1 MSDPR
6 QQLMTQQEYDKK
18 LDAIKVCG
26 TNRGPHDYIP
36 VAWVKRD
43 NELKKNSEEMVTTL
57 MCRICF
63 CRVNTNTLYEH
74 FREVKV

>member
-26 TNRGPHDYIP
+26 TNRGPHSFIP
-36 VAWVKRD
+36 VAWVKKD
-43 NELKKNSEEMVTTL
+43 NEEMVTTL
-57 MCRICF
+57 MCTVCF
-63 CRVNTNTLYEH
+63 TRVNTKTLYEH
-74 FREVKV
+74 FKEARMG